1 MLKDPTKGAPDT
13 GGKNTGG
20 RELIWF
26 VALWAGGVAAV
37 TLVGDIIKLSLGS
50 WQNTRKSK

>member
-50 WQNTRKSK
+50 

>member
-1 MLKDPTKGAPDT
+1 MLKDPTRDAEDT
-13 GGKNTGG
+13 GRRKTGG

-37 TLVGDIIKLSLGS
+37 TLVGGVIKLFLG
-50 WQNTRKSK
+50 T

>member
-1 MLKDPTKGAPDT
+1 MLKDPTRDAADT
-13 GGKNTGG
+13 GQERTGG

-37 TLVGDIIKLSLGS
+37 TLVGGVIKLFLG
-50 WQNTRKSK
+50 T